1 MSVLRHKDY
10 QGSVEYDEGRLHLRI
25 LHIDDLITTEIDSA
39 SGAQVAFAELV
50 DDYLATCAAVGKQP
64 SKPFKGSFNVRVSP
78 ALHKEVAMDAAE
90 HGETLNSYCAS
101 ALAEFLL
108 GRRGRK
114 AAEVPFAEQT
124 MWAGYLR
131 LSLVT
136 CPITMV
142 AASRRNE
149 LGHRVSAEASGDLD
163 IEAFVAKDEIDHAYL
178 ADPYLIAPPD
188 NNVGHD
194 AFVLIRET
202 IGSIG
207 KVGLA
212 RCEVNGREQILAL
225 EPHDKG
231 LVGSLLRRSS
241 EVSRWSSYFANVAST
256 KITQDMLDL
265 AKHIVDQKTVHFD
278 PEIFEQ
284 WYRKSSRSSR
294 EASNVINL
302 MEALKRSQKRDG
314 LSQKVKGPTSRSSPH

>member
-10 QGSVEYDEGRLHLRI
+10 QGSVEYDEGKLHLRI
-25 LHIDDLITTEIDSA
+25 LHLDDLITTEIDRA
-39 SGAQVAFAELV
+39 SEAQLGFAELV

-64 SKPFKGSFNVRVSP
+64 SKPFKGSFNVRIAPTLHEAV
-78 ALHKEVAMDAAE
+78 ALDAAE
-90 HGETLNSYCAS
+90 HGETLNSYCAL
-101 ALAEFLL
+101 ALQEFL
-108 GRRGRK
+108 RGRGSRK
-114 AAEVPFAEQT
+114 EADVPFAEQAA
-124 MWAGYLR
+124 WVGYLR

-149 LGHRVSAEASGDLD
+149 LGHRVSTEASGDLD
-163 IEAFVAKDEIDHAYL
+163 IEAFVAKDEIDHSYL

-188 NNVGHD
+188 NKVGHD

-202 IGSIG
+202 IRVIG

-212 RCEVNGREQILAL
+212 RCEVDGREQIVTL

-231 LVGSLLRRSS
+231 LVGNLLRRSS
-241 EVSRWSSYFANVAST
+241 EVSQWSSYFANVASV

-314 LSQKVKGPTSRSSPH
+314 LRQKAKGSTRRSSSH